1 MRKLRFKGC
10 IIFIILLCSPL
21 STLAQSAPTEQD
33 VKAYIDKML
42 TKSESKTG
50 EVSKVNLDS
59 PRTLPH
65 QGGNDVFDIF
75 LKMEEDHLQQG
86 IDFYFRG
93 GMRWAIVGLCIRCRT
108 FGCSFYPYQR
118 YHFPNEMV
126 EIGGTL
132 QGEYSIDLILELYE
146 LLLEEFGYDAVAAL
160 TPLEIVRA
168 LTAGISLG
176 GIGSI
181 PSSPPTP
188 NIDIV
193 KDADDRLRLTGHYR
207 DSTAMARHTHFFSTM
222 SMMTGVPFAPLGNCH
237 DRPPVMFPTFYRTD
251 SILYHIITTSGFL
264 SHFLNPAESTFM
276 LLNPGACVGHNIAS
290 GLTPKGSPFNAIS
303 GSAKQPA
310 LCIPG
315 LPAQYPA
322 GQRLRNVRSSP
333 NALQGALMPA
343 NHAFRVMNKQV
354 KSDYAYS
361 SHGNISADTV
371 QWRQPSAIKC
381 GPRGQLGDNVDFR
394 KKGYDA
400 SDVRADP
407 DRAVATLW
415 KFMRC
420 CPRRYRVLFGPRPQ
434 RKGMEDFKGSK
445 L

>member
-1 MRKLRFKGC
+1 MRKLRFKYSIG
-10 IIFIILLCSPL
+10 ILFGLLLCWPL
-21 STLAQSAPTEQD
+21 ATIAQSPPTEQD
-33 VKAYIDKML
+33 VKAYIQKML
-42 TKSESKTG
+42 EKSQSDSMSA
-50 EVSKVNLDS
+50 EVEGINLDS
-59 PRTLPH
+59 PRTLPY
-65 QGGNDVFDIF
+65 QGGNNFFALLIQ
-75 LKMEEDHLQQG
+75 MELDHLNQI

-132 QGEYSIDLILELYE
+132 QGEYSIDLILRLYE

-160 TPLEIVRA
+160 TPSEIVRA
-168 LTAGISLG
+168 LTAGGLG
-176 GIGSI
+176 SA
-181 PSSPPTP
+181 PSSPD
-188 NIDIV
+188 IDIV
-193 KDADDRLRLTGHYR
+193 KDAPRELRLTGHYK
-207 DSTAMARHTHFFSTM
+207 DSSAMARHSHFFSTM

-237 DRPPVMFPTFYRTD
+237 DRPPAMIPSFYRTD
-251 SILYHIITTSGFL
+251 SLFYHMITTSGFL
-264 SHFLNPAESTFM
+264 SSALNPAESVEM
-276 LLNPGACVGHNIAS
+276 LVNPRACVGHNIAS
-290 GLTPKGSPFNAIS
+290 GLTPTGSPFS
-303 GSAKQPA
+303 STSKTPAKQPK

-343 NHAFRVMNKQV
+343 NHAFRAMNKAV

-361 SHGNISADTV
+361 NHGNISADSV
-371 QWRQPSAIKC
+371 QWHQPSAIEC

-394 KKGYDA
+394 DANYDA
-400 SDVRADP
+400 SDVRDDP
-407 DRAVATLW
+407 DRATATLW

-420 CPRRYRVLFGPRPQ
+420 CPRRYRVLWGPRPQ
-434 RKGMEDFKGSK
+434 RKGMEDFPGSK